1 MTVKE
6 LYTEALLERGR
17 AKRQNDMTLLQQADA
32 LIALIDELKAR
43 KFLTWNDD
51 TQKIQDLHERLKHDS
66 AANERT
72 NVALRQRIERNRE
85 RWGERKKEEHR

>member
-51 TQKIQDLHERLKHDS
+51 TQKIQDLHERLKHDL

>member
-51 TQKIQDLHERLKHDS
+51 TQKIQDLHERLKHDL

-72 NVALRQRIERNRE
+72 NVALRQRIARNQE

>member
-43 KFLTWNDD
+43 KFLAWNDD
-51 TQKIQDLHERLKHDS
+51 TQKIQDLHERLKQDP

>member
-17 AKRQNDMTLLQQADA
+17 AKRLNDITLLQQADA

-43 KFLTWNDD
+43 QFLTWNDD
-51 TQKIQDLHERLKHDS
+51 TQKIQELHERLKHDP

>member
-51 TQKIQDLHERLKHDS
+51 TQKIQELHERLKDDP

>member
-17 AKRQNDMTLLQQADA
+17 AKRLNDMTLLQQVDA
-32 LIALIDELKAR
+32 LIALIDELRAR
-43 KFLTWNDD
+43 HYLNWNDD
-51 TQKIQDLHERLKHDS
+51 TQKIQELHERLKTNP

-72 NVALRQRIERNRE
+72 NDALRYRIEQNRA
-85 RWGERKKEEHR
+85 RWGEKPKEEQR